1 MTFVSCSIP
10 EQFVNPLFEVFDGGD
25 FILSSYRDIEE
36 DFTRMRIYFEDPTQV
51 EGAKSCLKAAMDA
64 DAVRV
69 LVQRPTVVKKL
80 AAKKAAK

>member
-36 DFTRMRIYFEDPTQV
+36 DFTRMRIYFEDSAQT
-51 EGAKSCLKAAMDA
+51 E
-64 DAVRV
+64 
-69 LVQRPTVVKKL
+69 
-80 AAKKAAK
+80 AAKKALADAMSIAALRQPFASSVRAGSSK